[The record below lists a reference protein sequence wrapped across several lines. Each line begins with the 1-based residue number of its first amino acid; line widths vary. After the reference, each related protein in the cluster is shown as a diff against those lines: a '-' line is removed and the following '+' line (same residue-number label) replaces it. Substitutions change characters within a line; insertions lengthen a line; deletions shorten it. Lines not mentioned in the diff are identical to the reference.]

1 MNILEAINDWADAM
15 EQVAKAARA
24 ISKIANVIAEQTQG
38 LAANKVLAVEAK
50 EVVKAV
56 PIEAKPA
63 KEAKKPEAKAE
74 ESGVT
79 FEQLK
84 TLLAEKSQAGHTD
97 QIRELLKKFGAVK
110 ISAVKP
116 EDYQSL
122 YLAAEEIK

>member
-1 MNILEAINDWADAM
+1 MTVKMKSVFEN
-15 EQVAKAARA
+15 
-24 ISKIANVIAEQTQG
+24 
-38 LAANKVLAVEAK
+38 LASIK
-50 EVVKAV
+50 E
-56 PIEAKPA
+56 E
-63 KEAKKPEAKAE
+63 EAKAYRELAKAVDEDNTTSDAENKEVKPVTKKPDKKQE
-74 ESGVT
+74 EAEVT
-79 FEQLK
+79 LEQLK

>member
-1 MNILEAINDWADAM
+1 MTVKMKSVFEN
-15 EQVAKAARA
+15 
-24 ISKIANVIAEQTQG
+24 
-38 LAANKVLAVEAK
+38 LASIK
-50 EVVKAV
+50 E
-56 PIEAKPA
+56 E
-63 KEAKKPEAKAE
+63 EAKAYRE
-74 ESGVT
+74 LAKAVDEDNTTSDAENKEGKPATKKAEKKQEVKQKEAEVT
-79 FEQLK
+79 LEKLK